1 MGYGADLN
9 LQDHEMATPL
19 HILTHLT
26 GAGLGPLGLGHL
38 DFPGSK
44 IPDFLKVNE
53 RCIDY

>member
-26 GAGLGPLGLGHL
+26 GAGLGPLGLGRL
-38 DFPGSK
+38 DFSGPK

-53 RCIDY
+53 RCIDL